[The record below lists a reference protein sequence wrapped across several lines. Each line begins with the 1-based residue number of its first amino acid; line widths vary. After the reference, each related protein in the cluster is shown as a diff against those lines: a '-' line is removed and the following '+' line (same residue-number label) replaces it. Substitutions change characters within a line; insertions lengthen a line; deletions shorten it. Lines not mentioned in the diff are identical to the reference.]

1 MMASFMDSP
10 LLNVKSWKGKGLII
24 PPPGAGHINLLNLLP
39 SVAAGCCRRNL
50 WSFIYFYE
58 IFPDRDLLPPYP
70 LNITQPD
77 RGDVYTKS
85 LFWAASWQ
93 PDQWAKYIINN
104 IFEGE
109 YKIFSISPHL
119 GPDGGVGHQT
129 HVEAHMGKDLWKD
142 EWKLLGRHW
151 YDSF

>member
-1 MMASFMDSP
+1 MLKVEKVKVWLFP
-10 LLNVKSWKGKGLII
+10 LLVQATLIFSTYCRV
-24 PPPGAGHINLLNLLP
+24 LP
-39 SVAAGCCRRNL
+39 LAAAVVICDHL
-50 WSFIYFYE
+50 FIFMKYFLTVTS
-58 IFPDRDLLPPYP
+58 DLLPPYP

-129 HVEAHMGKDLWKD
+129 HVEADMGEDLWKD